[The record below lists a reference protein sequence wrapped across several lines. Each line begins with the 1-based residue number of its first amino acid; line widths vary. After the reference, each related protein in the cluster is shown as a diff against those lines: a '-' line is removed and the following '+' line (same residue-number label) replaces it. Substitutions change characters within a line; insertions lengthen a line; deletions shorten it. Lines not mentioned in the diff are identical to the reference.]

1 MTPPKPKSLLTLLF
15 SIFLLFAT
23 NLAIASSNS
32 QEKQSNP
39 VNEAES
45 GSMIFKFDDNTSI
58 MQIALDTSVEMDI
71 TGNINRVIVEQVFTN
86 PSDMWAEGVYVFPLP
101 EDSAVDQLRMY
112 IDERVIEGQIHEK
125 EEAKKIYEKAKSEGK
140 RASLVEQQRPNIF
153 TTNVANIAPGGTIKV
168 AIEYQQAVSIDNNR
182 YSIRFPM
189 VVGDRYIPGTPAY
202 TPKDSL
208 GASSNTIEVPDA
220 SKITPISENHI
231 RERIDENYETYL
243 PVTININLS
252 AGFDIASLNS
262 TYHKIRTKS
271 FNQTTKNITLAEA
284 AQLDRDFELTWSAN
298 MSQEPEVALFAQE
311 NDNNVYLML
320 MAIPP
325 KNDVFKK
332 SNRARELIFIIDSSG
347 SMSGSSIRQAKDSL
361 NAALKRLKPS
371 DRFNVIDFDS
381 GFEPLYESAM
391 LATNNHLNEAKRFI
405 RKIDADGGTEMLA
418 PIKFALK
425 SRDSESENY
434 LRQIVFITDGQAGN
448 EGAIFNTVEF
458 DIDNDRFFTIGIGS
472 APNSYLLTKLADF
485 GRGAFTYIGS
495 QKEVNQKMNRLFEKL
510 ESPALTDI
518 KVHFPPEIN
527 AELAKDVI
535 YDLYAGETITAAFKM
550 NALPNSLQITGKT
563 IDGDFS
569 KNITIDSLENSKG
582 IDIFW
587 ARRKIDRLTDIHDNA
602 YTTRVEKLS
611 RKDVTALALE
621 YHLVSRFTSLVAVD
635 ITPVRPESEQL
646 INQAIIKKAKAD
658 GMENEIRIDSDGNL
672 QNRDDLLQE
681 FLAKLATQKSSAA
694 NSTAAYRSANQAPL
708 ANKSAAMK
716 DSLVLAHQSAL
727 MSELLV
733 ELEIAQ
739 FEAEL
744 RAELDLNL
752 DSSSP
757 VKLAKASQT
766 ATYSELLMYIGLSLL
781 LFALALRRRLAI

>member
-1 MTPPKPKSLLTLLF
+1 MTSPRLKPFTTTLISF
-15 SIFLLFAT
+15 FLLLAT

-39 VNEAES
+39 LNEADS
-45 GSMIFKFDDNTSI
+45 GSMIFKFDDNTSL
-58 MQIALDTSVEMDI
+58 MQIALDTQVQMDI

-140 RASLVEQQRPNIF
+140 SASLVEQQRPNIF

-168 AIEYQQAVSIDNNR
+168 AIEYQQAVFIDNNK
-182 YSIRFPM
+182 YSVRFPM
-189 VVGDRYIPGTPAY
+189 VVGDRYITGAHTY
-202 TPKDSL
+202 TPEDSL
-208 GASSNTIEVPDA
+208 GVSNNTTEVSDA
-220 SKITPISENHI
+220 SKITPISENHV
-231 RERIDENYETYL
+231 RELFDENYETYL
-243 PVTININLS
+243 PVTIDINLN
-252 AGFDIASLNS
+252 AGFDLASLNS
-262 TYHKIRTKS
+262 TYHKINTES
-271 FNQTTKNITLAEA
+271 LNQTTKYITLAEA
-284 AQLDRDFELTWSAN
+284 SQLDRDFELTWSAN
-298 MSQEPEVALFAQE
+298 MSHEPELALFAQE
-311 NDNNVYLML
+311 NDNNIYLML

-325 KNDVFKK
+325 KNDVFKT
-332 SNRARELIFIIDSSG
+332 SERPRELIFIIDSSG

-371 DRFNVIDFDS
+371 DRFNIIDFDS

-391 LATNNHLNEAKRFI
+391 LATNSHLNEAKRFI

-434 LRQIVFITDGQAGN
+434 LRQIVFITDGQSGN

-495 QKEVNQKMNRLFEKL
+495 QKEVSQKMNRLFEKL

-518 KVHFPPEIN
+518 KVHFPPEIT

-550 NALPNSLQITGKT
+550 NALPDSLQITGKT
-563 IDGDFS
+563 IDGDFNQ
-569 KNITIDSLENSKG
+569 NITIDSLENTKG

-611 RKDVTALALE
+611 RRDVTDLALE

-694 NSTAAYRSANQAPL
+694 RSNSAYQSAYQAPL
-708 ANKSAAMK
+708 ANQSVAINK
-716 DSLVLAHQSAL
+716 SLVLADQSVL

-744 RAELDLNL
+744 RAELALN
-752 DSSSP
+752 SSSP
-757 VKLAKASQT
+757 VKLAKATQT

-781 LFALALRRRLAI
+781 LFALALRRRLAL

>member
-1 MTPPKPKSLLTLLF
+1 MTRPKPKPITRTLI
-15 SIFLLFAT
+15 SIFLLLAT

-32 QEKQSNP
+32 SENQSNP
-39 VNEAES
+39 INEAES
-45 GSMIFKFDDNTSI
+45 GSMLFKFDDNTTF

-86 PSDMWAEGVYVFPLP
+86 PSDKWAEGVYVFPLP

-112 IDERVIEGQIHEK
+112 VDERVIEGQIHEK

-140 RASLVEQQRPNIF
+140 SASLVEQQRPNIF
-153 TTNVANIAPGGTIKV
+153 TTNVANIAPGGKIKV
-168 AIEYQQAVSIDNNR
+168 AIEYQQAVSISNNR
-182 YSIRFPM
+182 YSVRFPM
-189 VVGDRYIPGTPAY
+189 VVGDRYIPGAPIY
-202 TPKDSL
+202 TPEDSL
-208 GASSNTIEVPDA
+208 GTSFNTNEVKDA
-220 SKITPISENHI
+220 SKITPISENHV
-231 RERIDENYETYL
+231 RELIDENYETNL
-243 PVTININLS
+243 PVRIDINLN
-252 AGFDIASLNS
+252 AGFDVISLNS
-262 TYHKIRTKS
+262 TYHKVRTES
-271 FNQTTKNITLAEA
+271 LNQTSKFITLAEES
-284 AQLDRDFELTWSAN
+284 QLDRDFELTWSAN
-298 MSQEPEVALFAQE
+298 MSHEPEVALFAQE
-311 NDNNVYLML
+311 NDNSIYLML

-325 KNDVFKK
+325 KNEVFKK
-332 SNRARELIFIIDSSG
+332 SERPRELIFIIDSSG
-347 SMSGSSIRQAKDSL
+347 SMSGSSIKQAKDSL
-361 NAALKRLKPS
+361 NAALKRLNPS
-371 DRFNVIDFDS
+371 DRFNIIDFDS
-381 GFEPLYESAM
+381 GFEPLYESAV
-391 LATNNHLNEAKRFI
+391 LATNSHLNEAKRFI
-405 RKIDADGGTEMLA
+405 KKIDADGGTEMLA

-425 SRDSESENY
+425 SRDSDSKNY
-434 LRQIVFITDGQAGN
+434 LRQIVFITDGQSGN

-458 DIDNDRFFTIGIGS
+458 DIENDRFFTIGIGS

-495 QKEVNQKMNRLFEKL
+495 QKEVSQKMNRLFEKL

-563 IDGDFS
+563 VDGDFNQ
-569 KNITIDSLENSKG
+569 NITIDTLESTKG

-611 RKDVTALALE
+611 RKDITDLALE

-635 ITPVRPESEQL
+635 ISPVRPESEKL

-658 GMENEIRIDSDGNL
+658 GMEDEIRIDSDGNL

-681 FLAKLATQKSSAA
+681 FIAKLSTQKSSAA
-694 NSTAAYRSANQAPL
+694 KSYSAKQSAYKAPL
-708 ANKSAAMK
+708 AYE
-716 DSLVLAHQSAL
+716 SAL
-727 MSELLV
+727 MSELLA
-733 ELEIAQ
+733 ELEIAE

-744 RAELDLNL
+744 RAELTLN
-752 DSSSP
+752 SSSP
-757 VKLAKASQT
+757 VKLAQASQT
-766 ATYSELLMYIGLSLL
+766 ATYSELLMYIGLALL
-781 LFALALRRRLAI
+781 LFAFALRRRLAI

>member
-1 MTPPKPKSLLTLLF
+1 MTPPKPKPFTITLI
-15 SIFLLFAT
+15 SIFLLLAT

-39 VNEAES
+39 VNEADS
-45 GSMIFKFDDNTSI
+45 GSMIFKFDDKTSI
-58 MQIALDTSVEMDI
+58 MQIALDTKVQMDI

-86 PSDMWAEGVYVFPLP
+86 PSDRWAEGVYVFPLP

-112 IDERVIEGQIHEK
+112 IDERVIEGQIKEK

-140 RASLVEQQRPNIF
+140 SASLVEQQRPNIF

-168 AIEYQQAVSIDNNR
+168 AIEYQQAILIDNNK
-182 YSIRFPM
+182 YSVRFPM

-208 GASSNTIEVPDA
+208 GVSNNTIEVPDA
-220 SKITPISENHI
+220 SKITPISENHV
-231 RERIDENYETYL
+231 RELFDENYETYL
-243 PVTININLS
+243 PVTIDINLN
-252 AGFDIASLNS
+252 AGFDLASLNS
-262 TYHKIRTKS
+262 TYHKINTES
-271 FNQTTKNITLAEA
+271 LNQTTKYITLAETS
-284 AQLDRDFELTWSAN
+284 QLDRDFELTWSAN
-298 MSQEPEVALFAQE
+298 MSHEPEVALFAQK
-311 NDNNVYLML
+311 NDNNIYLML

-325 KNDVFKK
+325 KNNVFKK
-332 SNRARELIFIIDSSG
+332 SERPRELIFIIDSSG

-361 NAALKRLKPS
+361 NAALKRLKPV
-371 DRFNVIDFDS
+371 DRFNIIDFDS
-381 GFEPLYESAM
+381 SFEPLYESAM
-391 LATNNHLNEAKRFI
+391 LATNSNINEAKRFI

-495 QKEVNQKMNRLFEKL
+495 QKEVSQKMNRLFEKL

-550 NALPNSLQITGKT
+550 NALPDSLQITGKT
-563 IDGDFS
+563 TNGDFNQ
-569 KNITIDSLENSKG
+569 NITIDTLENTKG

-611 RKDVTALALE
+611 RKDITDLALE

-694 NSTAAYRSANQAPL
+694 RSNSAYQSAYQAPL
-708 ANKSAAMK
+708 ANQSVAINK
-716 DSLVLAHQSAL
+716 SLVLADQSVL
-727 MSELLV
+727 MSELLA
-733 ELEIAQ
+733 ELEIAE

-744 RAELDLNL
+744 RAELALN
-752 DSSSP
+752 SSSP
-757 VKLAKASQT
+757 VKLAQASQT
-766 ATYSELLMYIGLSLL
+766 ATYSELLMYIGLTLF
-781 LFALALRRRLAI
+781 LFALALRRRLAL

>member
-1 MTPPKPKSLLTLLF
+1 MTPPKPKPFTTTLI
-15 SIFLLFAT
+15 SIFLLLST

-32 QEKQSNP
+32 QDKQSNP
-39 VNEAES
+39 VNDAES
-45 GSMIFKFDDNTSI
+45 GSMIFKFDDDTSF
-58 MQIALDTSVEMDI
+58 MQIALDTKVQMDI

-112 IDERVIEGQIHEK
+112 IDERVIEGQIKEK

-140 RASLVEQQRPNIF
+140 SASLVEQQRPNIF
-153 TTNVANIAPGGTIKV
+153 TTKVANIAPGGTIKV
-168 AIEYQQAVSIDNNR
+168 AIEYQQAVSIENNK

-189 VVGDRYIPGTPAY
+189 VVGDRYIPGTPTY
-202 TPKDSL
+202 TPEDSM
-208 GASSNTIEVPDA
+208 GVSNNTVQVSDA
-220 SKITPISENHI
+220 SEITPISENHV
-231 RERIDENYETYL
+231 RELIDENFETYL
-243 PVTININLS
+243 PVTIDINLS
-252 AGFDIASLNS
+252 AGFDLASLNS
-262 TYHKIRTKS
+262 TYHKINTES
-271 FNQTTKNITLAEA
+271 LNQTTKYISLAEA
-284 AQLDRDFELTWSAN
+284 SQLDRDFELTWSAN
-298 MSQEPEVALFAQE
+298 MSHEPEVALFAQE
-311 NDNNVYLML
+311 NDNSIYLML

-332 SNRARELIFIIDSSG
+332 SERPRELVFIIDSSG
-347 SMSGSSIRQAKDSL
+347 SMSGSSIKQAKDSL
-361 NAALKRLKPS
+361 NAALKRLNPS
-371 DRFNVIDFDS
+371 DRFNIIDFDS
-381 GFEPLYESAM
+381 GFEPLFESAM
-391 LATNNHLNEAKRFI
+391 LANNSHLNEAKRFI

-425 SRDSESENY
+425 SRDSESKNY
-434 LRQIVFITDGQAGN
+434 LRQIVFITDGQSGN

-495 QKEVNQKMNRLFEKL
+495 QKEVSQKMNRLFEKL

-518 KVHFPPEIN
+518 KVHFPTEIN

-550 NALPNSLQITGKT
+550 NALPDSLKITGKT
-563 IDGDFS
+563 INGNFNQ
-569 KNITIDSLENSKG
+569 NITIDTLENTKG

-587 ARRKIDRLTDIHDNA
+587 ARRKIDLLTDIHDNA

-611 RKDVTALALE
+611 RRDVTDLALE

-635 ITPVRPESEQL
+635 VTPVRPESEKL

-658 GMENEIRIDSDGNL
+658 GMEDEIKIDSDGNL

-681 FLAKLATQKSSAA
+681 FMAKLSTQNSAA
-694 NSTAAYRSANQAPL
+694 SMSKSANQYGYKTPVAMQA
-708 ANKSAAMK
+708 ANKA
-716 DSLVLAHQSAL
+716 LAYESAL
-727 MSELLV
+727 MSELLA
-733 ELEIAQ
+733 ELEIAE

-744 RAELDLNL
+744 RAELALK
-752 DSSSP
+752 SSSP
-757 VKLAKASQT
+757 VKLAQASQT

-781 LFALALRRRLAI
+781 LFAFALRRRVLL

>member
-1 MTPPKPKSLLTLLF
+1 MTPPRPKLF
-15 SIFLLFAT
+15 TTTFISIFLLLAT

-39 VNEAES
+39 VNEADS
-45 GSMIFKFDDNTSI
+45 GSMIFKFDDKTSI
-58 MQIALDTSVEMDI
+58 MQIALDTKVQMDI

-86 PSDMWAEGVYVFPLP
+86 PSDRWAEGVYVFPLP

-112 IDERVIEGQIHEK
+112 IDERVIEGQIKEK

-140 RASLVEQQRPNIF
+140 SASLVEQQRPNIF

-168 AIEYQQAVSIDNNR
+168 AIEYQQAILIDNNK
-182 YSIRFPM
+182 YSVRFPM
-189 VVGDRYIPGTPAY
+189 VVGDRYIPGAHTY
-202 TPKDSL
+202 TPEDSV
-208 GASSNTIEVPDA
+208 GVSNNTTEVSDA

-231 RERIDENYETYL
+231 RELFDENYETYL
-243 PVTININLS
+243 PVTIDINLN
-252 AGFDIASLNS
+252 AGFDLASLNS
-262 TYHKIRTKS
+262 TYHKINTES
-271 FNQTTKNITLAEA
+271 LNQTTKYITLAETS
-284 AQLDRDFELTWSAN
+284 QLDRDFELTWSAN
-298 MSQEPEVALFAQE
+298 MSHEPEVALFAQK
-311 NDNNVYLML
+311 NDNNIYLML

-325 KNDVFKK
+325 KNNVFKK
-332 SNRARELIFIIDSSG
+332 SERPRELIFIIDSSG

-361 NAALKRLKPS
+361 NAALKRLKPV
-371 DRFNVIDFDS
+371 DRFNIIDFDS
-381 GFEPLYESAM
+381 SFEPLYESAM
-391 LATNNHLNEAKRFI
+391 LATNSNINEAKRFI

-495 QKEVNQKMNRLFEKL
+495 QKEVSQKMNRLFEKL

-550 NALPNSLQITGKT
+550 NALPDSLQITGKT
-563 IDGDFS
+563 IDGDFNQ
-569 KNITIDSLENSKG
+569 NITIDTLENTKG

-611 RKDVTALALE
+611 RKDVTDLALE

-681 FLAKLATQKSSAA
+681 FIAKLSTQKSSAA
-694 NSTAAYRSANQAPL
+694 RSYSANQSAYKAPL
-708 ANKSAAMK
+708 ANE
-716 DSLVLAHQSAL
+716 SAL
-727 MSELLV
+727 MSELLA
-733 ELEIAQ
+733 ELEIAE

-744 RAELDLNL
+744 RAELTLN
-752 DSSSP
+752 SSSP
-757 VKLAKASQT
+757 VKLAQASQT
-766 ATYSELLMYIGLSLL
+766 ATYSELLMYIGLTLL
-781 LFALALRRRLAI
+781 LFALALRRRLAL